1 MLYLNI
7 DVMNLTGFQ
16 PYGIEILTHRQGF
29 GDQKLVW
36 IYSNCWNYSSRI
48 GHQNSQDKRHAN
60 PNHFRS
66 PKLDQPWWTNWKWE
80 NFMIAWI
87 MTMISNNIAKA
98 KFSAFSLHFHQTIF
112 ARLSIYRLKSV
123 DRSKC
128 GTDQR
133 KTEASQLKSSLDI
146 RTRMHVARRS
156 VSEIYSSDEFSSS
169 FWMV

>member
-1 MLYLNI
+1 MCIKSWWIYNNAFIMLYLNI

-87 MTMISNNIAKA
+87 MTMISNNTLPKP
-98 KFSAFSLHFHQTIF
+98 SSLHFLCIF
-112 ARLSIYRLKSV
+112 IRLFSLGCLSIALKV

-146 RTRMHVARRS
+146 T
-156 VSEIYSSDEFSSS
+156 
-169 FWMV
+169 